1 MCVCVSVLATC
12 VVFEELELLKLWKG
26 LYMCLWMTDKP
37 LVQEDV
43 ADELAALLELF
54 TDRQSGKWVWFV
66 CVFQHCQCVSNH
78 IIPVCA
84 HIHTQVL
91 CSSLLLCTYC
101 AWNG

>member
-1 MCVCVSVLATC
+1 MWACTCVCTCVCECVCVCLSVCVCVCLSVCVCVCVSVLATC

-54 TDRQSGKWVWFV
+54 TDRQSGKVGVVCLCV
-66 CVFQHCQCVSNH
+66 CVFQ
-78 IIPVCA
+78 
-84 HIHTQVL
+84 T
-91 CSSLLLCTYC
+91 T
-101 AWNG
+101 

>member
-1 MCVCVSVLATC
+1 MLATC

-54 TDRQSGKWVWFV
+54 TDRQSGKVGVV
-66 CVFQHCQCVSNH
+66 CLCVSNH
-78 IIPVCA
+78 IILVCA